1 MTDNRPNNLRPDW
14 DSYFIQLIKITATR
28 SSCKKLK
35 VGCMLV
41 KDNRIIS
48 QGYNGHIAGCSHKSC
63 LRNGHEVAT
72 VHAEQNAIAD
82 CAKRGVS
89 CNNCKA
95 YITHFPCLDCTKIML
110 SAGIKQIIYV
120 NDYNNDDLVI
130 QLCKEVGCE
139 IKKVND
145 KEIELNE
152 KNDSEEV
159 IVNKFEIN
167 NDLTYFNYWFF

>member
-145 KEIELNE
+145 KESELNE

>member
-1 MTDNRPNNLRPDW
+1 
-14 DSYFIQLIKITATR
+14 
-28 SSCKKLK
+28 
-35 VGCMLV
+35 
-41 KDNRIIS
+41 
-48 QGYNGHIAGCSHKSC
+48 
-63 LRNGHEVAT
+63 
-72 VHAEQNAIAD
+72 
-82 CAKRGVS
+82 
-89 CNNCKA
+89 
-95 YITHFPCLDCTKIML
+95 ML

-145 KEIELNE
+145 KENELNE

-159 IVNKFEIN
+159 MVNKFEIN